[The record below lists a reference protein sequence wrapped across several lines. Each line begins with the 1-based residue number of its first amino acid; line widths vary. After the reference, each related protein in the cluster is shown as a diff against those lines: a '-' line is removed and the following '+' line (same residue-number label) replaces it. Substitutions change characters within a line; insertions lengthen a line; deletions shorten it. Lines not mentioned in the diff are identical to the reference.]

1 MRARNNSLPR
11 DRSSRHWPYNG
22 MLSGYNFTNDV
33 RHVLALARI
42 ESHRLRHEYV
52 GTEHLLLAYTN
63 GEVRAAVRLL
73 GALSIDHDKLRAEI
87 EQRVQSG
94 TSPRNS
100 AHQLPYT
107 SRAKKCLENAMTV
120 ARQSGQNFVG
130 IEHLL
135 AGIIREEKGIA
146 AQVLAMQGA
155 SERAVIA
162 VVAGLPLPTAQPER
176 RRRMVLARLWAWLR
190 GKK

>member
-1 MRARNNSLPR
+1 
-11 DRSSRHWPYNG
+11 

-63 GEVRAAVRLL
+63 EEVPAAVRLL
-73 GALSIDHDKLRAEI
+73 GALNIDHGKLRAEI
-87 EQRVQSG
+87 DQRVQSG

-120 ARQSGQNFVG
+120 AREAGHNFVG

-146 AQVLAMQGA
+146 AQVLAMHGA
-155 SERAVIA
+155 SERAVFA
-162 VVAGLPLPTAQPER
+162 VAGLPHAPAQPEHKR
-176 RRRMVLARLWAWLR
+176 RTVLARLRAWLR
-190 GKK
+190 GKHRS